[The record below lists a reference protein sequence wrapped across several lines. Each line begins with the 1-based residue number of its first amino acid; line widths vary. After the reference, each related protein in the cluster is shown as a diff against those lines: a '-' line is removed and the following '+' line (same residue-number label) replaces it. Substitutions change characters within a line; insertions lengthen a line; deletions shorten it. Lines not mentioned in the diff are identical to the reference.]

1 MAVSEDAGVAMMEGW
16 NDEFRRFAQAVASG
30 AA

>member
-16 NDEFRRFAQAVASG
+16 NDEFRRFAQAVPPNV
-30 AA
+30 